1 VVLGFVLLSLA
12 ILGLLPFLQLGDGT
26 NIPRFAL
33 FLGRFHPV
41 VLHVPIG
48 MILLAI
54 LLEHAH
60 FRGLRRWIPKVPP
73 GTSTFLMFFA
83 AISATVST
91 VLGWMLSFSGGYDP
105 ALLQRH
111 FIAGLAT
118 GIGANLALLVKLL
131 SDSRPADRLARYGY
145 QTLLL
150 ATGACLALAGHWGA
164 SITHGE
170 DYLTEYAPD
179 SLRHLLGLP
188 VRIDPADLP
197 WKPLPER
204 IAFDDVV
211 GPILNDRCVSCHS
224 GQKAKGG
231 LRLDRFDLV
240 MKGGNGGA
248 AIVPGDP
255 AKSLLSR
262 YIDLPEDDDKHM
274 PPKGKTQVTDDERAI
289 LDWWI
294 EAGAPETKTIGDLN
308 VPADVQ
314 LAMERTV
321 PEAIRQKQEATL
333 HAQAATLAALLGP
346 MQKSLHGSLRLI
358 VPGEPNLEY
367 SAGVGHAQVD
377 DGELRQLGPVAEN
390 IVLLDLARTHITDA
404 GLQSLPAMPN
414 LARLE
419 IQETNTGDPGLQ
431 WVGNLPALEVLNLY
445 NTHVTDKGLSRLA
458 SLKKLRRVYVWRTQ
472 VTEAGV
478 QALHKRLPQLDIVR
492 AEAVPKIP
500 APAPMGTSGA
510 PRPAKSAPP
519 ANTPA
524 ATHAT
529 AARAPA
535 LVSAPASIPPVPK
548 SQPVAPA
555 PASRSP
561 VPQPGKTP
569 RPAESAPNAASAVSP
584 LPPASNI
591 SPVLSLRPNPA
602 PPRDASATPA
612 AK

>member
-1 VVLGFVLLSLA
+1 LTAQSPHRPIPLVVLGLALLSLA
-12 ILGLLPFLQLGDGT
+12 ILGSLPFLQLGDGT

-83 AISATVST
+83 AMSATVST

-118 GIGANLALLVKLL
+118 GIGANLALLVKLI
-131 SDSRPADRLARYGY
+131 SDARPADCLARYGY

-150 ATGACLALAGHWGA
+150 ATGACLGLAGHWGA

-204 IAFDDVV
+204 IAFNDVV

-255 AKSLLSR
+255 TKSLVSR
-262 YIDLPEDDDKHM
+262 YIDLPDDDEKHM
-274 PPKGKTQVTDDERAI
+274 PPKGKTPVTDDERAI

-294 EAGAPETKTIGDLN
+294 GAGAPETTKIGDLN

-321 PEAIRQKQEATL
+321 PEAIRQKQEAAL
-333 HAQAATLAALLGP
+333 HAQAAKLAAALGP
-346 MQKSLHGSLRLI
+346 LQNSLHGSLRLI
-358 VPGEPNLEY
+358 VPGVPNLEY
-367 SAGVGHAQVD
+367 SAGAAHAQVD

-390 IVLLDLARTHITDA
+390 IVLLDLARTRITDA
-404 GLQSLPAMPN
+404 GLKSLPKMPN
-414 LARLE
+414 LTRLE
-419 IQETNTGDPGLQ
+419 IQETNTGDPGLE
-431 WVGNLPALEVLNLY
+431 WVVSLPALEVLNLY
-445 NTHVTDKGLSRLA
+445 DTQITDKGLARLA
-458 SLKKLRRVYVWRTQ
+458 SLEKLRRIYVWRTQ
-472 VTEAGV
+472 VTDAGI
-478 QALHKRLPQLDIVR
+478 QALHKRLPQLDIVQ
-492 AEAVPKIP
+492 ATAVPKIST
-500 APAPMGTSGA
+500 PAPMAPGA
-510 PRPAKSAPP
+510 PGAAKS
-519 ANTPA
+519 TPA
-524 ATHAT
+524 TNAP
-529 AARAPA
+529 AARAA
-535 LVSAPASIPPVPK
+535 VS
-548 SQPVAPA
+548 Q
-555 PASRSP
+555 RGRL
-561 VPQPGKTP
+561 PQPAQP
-569 RPAESAPNAASAVSP
+569 APNAASAAP
-584 LPPASNI
+584 LPAASKI
-591 SPVLSLRPNPA
+591 GRVLSSPA
-602 PPRDASATPA
+602 PPADASAA
-612 AK
+612 AAPK